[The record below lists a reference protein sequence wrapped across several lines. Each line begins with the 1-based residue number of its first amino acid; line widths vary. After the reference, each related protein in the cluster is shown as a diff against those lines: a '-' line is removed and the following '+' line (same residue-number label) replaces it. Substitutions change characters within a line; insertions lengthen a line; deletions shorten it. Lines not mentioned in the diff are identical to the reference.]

1 MSESRG
7 AESNASDGLLLC
19 GLDGTNPLGF
29 LAALGTVSLLSDVDR
44 TATITLAWKVCEG
57 VWVPSIKGVV
67 QDNAAV
73 ARAVAEQLKCPF
85 QPDETKN
92 RRRSDS
98 QAAHDVVKKELKDA
112 MESLKRLGLRG
123 AERKAAEEK
132 TLSPIRNKLAPLRS
146 EWLEALR
153 DSVPSLELSL
163 GEHLNA
169 SCPKLRETMLV
180 GLENASETNRAAID
194 LLAAFGSDACDHA
207 KTGQMQAT
215 PFCFITGS
223 GHQNFL
229 DTVRQL
235 VEQVDASRL
244 EAVLFTRVEPS
255 DEKLSMRW
263 NPQEDRRYAVMWSDP
278 TASGNK
284 AKTNWASNLLGYRGL
299 RLISSA
305 PTFRGL
311 RTTGWRSDPDQTWRW
326 PIWNGDLSIDVIRS
340 LLSHPLLVS
349 QTLSRGGLSALGV
362 VALFESSRVQVGNPP
377 LHKVN
382 FSPAYQVA

>member
-1 MSESRG
+1 MSKSWG
-7 AESNASDGLLLC
+7 AESNASDGLLLR

-29 LAALGTVSLLSDVDR
+29 SAALGAVSLLSDVDR
-44 TATITLAWKVCEG
+44 TATVTLAWKVCEG
-57 VWVPSIKGVV
+57 VWVPSIKGFG
-67 QDNAAV
+67 QDNKAV

-85 QPDETKN
+85 QPDEEKD
-92 RRRSDS
+92 RKRSDT
-98 QAAHDVVKKELKDA
+98 QEAHEVVKKELKDA
-112 MESLKRLGLRG
+112 MAFLKRSGLRG
-123 AERKAAEEK
+123 AEKKVAEEK

-146 EWLEALR
+146 AWLEALR
-153 DSVPSLELSL
+153 ESVPSLELSL

-169 SCPKLRETMLV
+169 SCPKLRETMLI
-180 GLENASETNRAAID
+180 GLEDASEANRAAID
-194 LLAAFGSDACDHA
+194 LLAAFGSDACGHA

-229 DTVRQL
+229 DTARQL

-244 EAVLFTRVEPS
+244 EAALFTRVEPS

-284 AKTNWASNLLGYRGL
+284 AKTNWAINLLGYRGL

-311 RTTGWRSDPDQTWRW
+311 RTTGWQSGPDQIWRW
-326 PIWNGDLSIDVIRS
+326 PIWNRELSIDVIRS
-340 LLSHPLLVS
+340 LLTHPLLVS
-349 QTLSRGGLSALGV
+349 QTPPRDRLSALGV
-362 VALFESSRVQVGNPP
+362 VALFESSRVQVGSPP

-382 FSPAYQVA
+382 FSPAYQVT